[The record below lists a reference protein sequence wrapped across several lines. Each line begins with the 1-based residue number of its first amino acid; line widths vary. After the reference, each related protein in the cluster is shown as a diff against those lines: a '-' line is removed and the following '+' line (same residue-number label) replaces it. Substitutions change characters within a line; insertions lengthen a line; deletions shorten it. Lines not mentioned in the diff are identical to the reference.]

1 MWGNILAMMKSPF
14 LVALVLCA
22 ATVLGADEKKIP
34 PMPAAVSGNAV
45 ASLRDGLQIFSM
57 MGVGPRKTWDD
68 VTNQVY
74 VMDLAHAK
82 WSEGR
87 QVPGVVGRANASA
100 AGAKGLVI
108 LMGGFLAD
116 SQGGELTVP
125 DVNVYEP
132 AARRWSRG
140 KDIPMPVDSAVVG
153 VTHDRFV
160 YLIGGRSPS
169 GPVNNVQVYDVEKDS
184 WSQATPFPGTP
195 VFGLAGGVADEN
207 IVVVDGA
214 KSGSAGGPR
223 YVASD
228 ECWLGK
234 IERKDPNKIEW
245 SKLPAHPGSARFA
258 IAGGGSGRDHRVFF
272 SGGTATP
279 HDFKGVAYDGKPAE
293 ASDLSFAYDL
303 HAHRWETTSENT
315 YDPRADSRGIV
326 MTPIGPLVLGG
337 MVKNLAVT
345 ARVTQLPRK

>member
-1 MWGNILAMMKSPF
+1 MKKFPV
-14 LVALVLCA
+14 LIALLLCTLLLCT

-45 ASLRDGLQIFSM
+45 ASLKDGLQIFSM

-68 VTNQVY
+68 ITNQVY
-74 VMDLAHAK
+74 VMNLAHAN

-87 QVPGVVGRANASA
+87 TVPGAAGRLNAAA
-100 AGAKGLVI
+100 AGAKDVI
-108 LMGGFLAD
+108 VLMGGYVVD
-116 SQGGELTVP
+116 GQGGELTVS

-132 AARRWSRG
+132 GARRWSRG
-140 KDIPMPVDSAVVG
+140 KDIPTPVDSAVVG
-153 VTHDRFV
+153 VTRDRFV
-160 YLIGGRSPS
+160 YLIGGRAPS

-195 VFGLAGGVADEN
+195 VFGLSGGIANDE

-214 KSGSAGGPR
+214 KPGPAGGPR

-234 IERKDPNKIEW
+234 VNRKDPNRIEW
-245 SKLPAHPGSARFA
+245 SKLPAHPGPAHFA
-258 IAGGGSGRDHRVFF
+258 IAGGGSSRDHRIFF

-279 HDFKGVAYDGKPAE
+279 HDFKGVAYDGQPAQ
-293 ASDLSFAYDL
+293 ASDVSFAYDL
-303 HAHRWETTSENT
+303 HGHKWETTSENT
-315 YDPRADSRGIV
+315 YDPRADSRGIL
-326 MTPIGPLVLGG
+326 MTPIGPQVLGG

-345 ARVTQLPRK
+345 ARVTPVPKK